1 MNTEIASSDYET
13 STRSHPNPKL
23 RSIRLSDTIESSS
36 VFYFAIRWVLRFLLP
51 AGWNSRVYGRH
62 NEPSE
67 GGVLYISNHQSFL
80 DPMLVGF
87 SLVRP
92 LSYMA
97 RSTLFDTPGLK
108 QLMSAL
114 NAFPV
119 NRGTADT
126 GALKEALRRIKRGGQ
141 VLVFA
146 EGTRTRDGKIA
157 PFLPGVSL
165 LAQRA
170 AKWIVPVVVDG
181 AYEAWPRSQSLP
193 STGNVTVS
201 IGEAIPVEEARK
213 FKSTEL
219 VEHLR
224 QIMIQMQNDVRRR
237 KGKPEIKYD

>member
-1 MNTEIASSDYET
+1 MTDRIVRA
-13 STRSHPNPKL
+13 STRSRPNPKL
-23 RSIRLSDTIESSS
+23 YRLRLPDAIESANPYYTVMRWGLRLLMPTFWKAR
-36 VFYFAIRWVLRFLLP
+36 VF
-51 AGWNSRVYGRH
+51 GRH

-67 GGVLYISNHQSFL
+67 GGAVFISNHQSFL

-87 SLVRP
+87 GLVRP

-108 QLMSAL
+108 QLMTSL

-119 NRGTADT
+119 KRATADT
-126 GALKEALRRIKRGGQ
+126 GALKEAMRRIKRGGQ

-146 EGTRTRDGKIA
+146 EGTRTGNGRIA

-170 AKWIVPVVVDG
+170 AQWIVPVVIDG
-181 AYEAWPRSQSLP
+181 AFEAWPRTQAFPSL
-193 STGNVTVS
+193 GNIVVS
-201 IGEAIPVEEARK
+201 FGEAIPQEEARR

-219 VEHLR
+219 VEHVR
-224 QIMIQMQNDVRRR
+224 RIMIGMQADVRRR
-237 KGKPEIKYD
+237 LARPKLEY